1 MERLQ
6 KILSKAGIASRRA
19 SEKLIEEG
27 RVTVN
32 GTVITQAGTQAD
44 AESDIIEVDGVRIS
58 APEKHVYFLLNKPKG
73 FISTAKD
80 ERGRRTVLTL
90 LADIKERVYP
100 IGRLDNNTEGLLLI
114 TNDGELMNGLLH
126 PKFQVEKTYIAR
138 LSSIPTE
145 SDLEKLRKGIVLDD
159 GPTSPAKVVLIDR
172 NPVQGGARVEI
183 TIHEGRNRQVRRMFA
198 AIGFDVVAL
207 KRIEFAGLNLSGVRR
222 GQYRPLTDLE
232 IAHLREL
239 AGQKEP
245 QK

>member
-32 GTVITQAGTQAD
+32 GTVVTQAGTKAD
-44 AESDIIEVDGVRIS
+44 PDSDIIEVDGVRIT
-58 APEKHVYFLLNKPKG
+58 AQERHVYFLLNKPKG
-73 FISTAKD
+73 FISTAMD
-80 ERGRRTVLTL
+80 ERGRRTVLDL
-90 LADIKERVYP
+90 LPDVKERVYP

-114 TNDGELMNGLLH
+114 TNDGDLMNGLLH
-126 PKFQVEKTYIAR
+126 PKYEVEKTYIAR

-145 SDLEKLRKGIVLDD
+145 SDLEKLRKGIQLDD
-159 GPTSPAKVVLIDR
+159 GPTAPAKAVLIDR
-172 NPVQGGARVEI
+172 NPALGGARVEI

-207 KRIEFAGLNLSGVRR
+207 KRIEFAGLNLSGVKR
-222 GQYRPLTDLE
+222 GQYRPLTDIE
-232 IAHLREL
+232 ISHLREL
-239 AGQKEP
+239 SGQKEQ